1 MNKQEFFKSL
11 GFTAYEANSIISLI
25 KLKIASPKEIST
37 NSGVP
42 QNKLYQILS
51 KFEEK
56 GILSEIP
63 SETKKYKVINLR
75 TFIADKIKEREKN
88 IKELKKNSK
97 KIEDIS
103 ENEEEFIFS
112 LIKGQRA
119 IMNRLAEHSL
129 HIKKE
134 ILGVQR
140 NWKIWGRGL
149 NTMEDTIKQGVEVKM
164 IGVINEET
172 KKKALEWKKIGC
184 KIKAYNEKFG
194 KYPLRFTIF
203 DNKEARITIG
213 KPEISDPKDYVTIWT
228 KSKPLINILRSQFTS
243 MWKESKNI

>member
-75 TFIADKIKEREKN
+75 NF
-88 IKELKKNSK
+88 
-97 KIEDIS
+97 
-103 ENEEEFIFS
+103 F
-112 LIKGQRA
+112 
-119 IMNRLAEHSL
+119 
-129 HIKKE
+129 
-134 ILGVQR
+134 
-140 NWKIWGRGL
+140 
-149 NTMEDTIKQGVEVKM
+149 
-164 IGVINEET
+164 
-172 KKKALEWKKIGC
+172 
-184 KIKAYNEKFG
+184 Y
-194 KYPLRFTIF
+194 
-203 DNKEARITIG
+203 
-213 KPEISDPKDYVTIWT
+213 
-228 KSKPLINILRSQFTS
+228 
-243 MWKESKNI
+243 